1 MRSEGQ
7 AWAVEQLDE
16 VARVSGEWFEVVE
29 IVEPAAEGG
38 LLSATIS
45 VDLSRYEHREGG
57 IPFRPRERL
66 TVKVHADF
74 PLDRPLLYFTHKNYA
89 DFSHVQWGDYI
100 CLYQAPETEWQPADG
115 VLGFLTRVDAWLR
128 AAAAGELDPIGLPLH
143 PPIAYST
150 SKLRVVPRQN
160 TPVPAPPFWAGY
172 ARIAKESETVIEL
185 GPWIEN
191 SEPIPDGRV
200 AAAVLLPAGMPH
212 EYPATMME
220 LLNHLVRIGVPIEI
234 LRLSLTLGALRTNAD
249 QPVIFVL
256 GAAMRGTAGGE
267 RKQHLACWRI
277 DPERGKKLRDAALAS
292 TPDNPIH
299 IDEFYAWAVEA
310 KIEWCQVLEDRP
322 EIVERRDSQS
332 PAEWWTGKN
341 VAIVGCGAIGSSIAI
356 LAARAG
362 ARKLQL
368 YDDSIVKPGIL
379 VRQQFDRYQIGY
391 GKAHSTARNASYA
404 NPDVETVH
412 LGQDIRRVLREDDR
426 LAALLEADVIVD
438 ATASR
443 TVTLALERQFREFP
457 KSHPPLLTMAL
468 GHNGDIALMT
478 LATSASPGMSLHVD
492 RLSKIAFANSSQ
504 GKGFLDEFWPVSA
517 DRERLFQPEPG
528 CSDPTFRGSAA
539 DVLCLTSRMFN
550 VGATWLSEAEQP
562 RHRCYALDLSN
573 RRPKARLPAEL
584 EFDWAP
590 NDLLTDLRH
599 GYRLRLGR
607 SARTAIL
614 SWVRRSERLRGPRV
628 ETGGILFGEA
638 DEFLKTIWIDGA
650 SGPPPDSIAS
660 EEGFVCGVEGVQD
673 LHAEKTK
680 RTRGSVRFVGM
691 WHTHPGG
698 MPIPSGTDRAAMAK
712 LLGGDEFLG
721 RQFLMLIVGGTTANV
736 VISGNV
742 YKRSEYEH

>member
-16 VARVSGEWFEVVE
+16 IAHASAEWFEVVE
-29 IVEPAAEGG
+29 IVEPAAEGA

-45 VDLSRYEHREGG
+45 VDLSRYERKEAG
-57 IPFRPRERL
+57 IPFRARERL
-66 TVKVHADF
+66 LLKLPADF
-74 PLDRPLLYFTHKNYA
+74 PLDRPSLYFTHKNYA

-100 CLYQAPETEWQPADG
+100 CLYQAPQTEWQPADG
-115 VLGFLTRVDAWLR
+115 MFGFLTRVDVWLR

-143 PPIAYST
+143 PPTAYPT
-150 SKLRVVPRQN
+150 SKLRVVPRRN
-160 TPVPAPPFWAGY
+160 TPVPEPPFWAGY
-172 ARIAKESETVIEL
+172 AQITKESETVIEL
-185 GPWIEN
+185 GPWIAN
-191 SEPIPDGRV
+191 SDPVPDGRL
-200 AAAVLLPAGMPH
+200 AAAILLPANMPH
-212 EYPATMME
+212 EYPATMMD
-220 LLNHLVRIGVPIEI
+220 LLKHLIEIGIPIEI

-277 DPERGKKLRDAALAS
+277 DAERGKKLCDAALAS
-292 TPDNPIH
+292 GADNPID

-310 KIEWCQVLEDRP
+310 TIEWCQVLEDRP

-332 PAEWWTGKN
+332 AAGWWTGKN

-356 LAARAG
+356 MAARAG

-391 GKAHSTARNASYA
+391 GKAQSTARNVSYA

-412 LGQDIRRVLREDDR
+412 LGRDIRTVLRDDEK

-443 TVTLALERQFREFP
+443 TAAVALERQFRELP

-468 GHNGDIALMT
+468 GHDADIALMT
-478 LATSASPGMSLHVD
+478 LATSASAGMSLDVD
-492 RLSKIAFANSSQ
+492 RRSKIALTNSAR
-504 GKGFLDEFWPVSA
+504 GKAFLDEFWPVST
-517 DRERLFQPEPG
+517 DRQRLFQPEPG
-528 CSDPTFRGSAA
+528 CSDPTFRGSSA
-539 DVLCLTSRMFN
+539 DVLGLTSRMFN
-550 VGATWLSEAEQP
+550 VGASWLSEPEAA

-573 RRPKARLPAEL
+573 RRPTTRLPAEL
-584 EFDWAP
+584 EFDWP
-590 NDLLTDLRH
+590 SDDVLIDVRH
-599 GYRLRLGR
+599 DYQLRLSR
-607 SARTAIL
+607 AARAAIL
-614 SWVRRSERLRGPRV
+614 SWVRRSERVRGPRV

-638 DEFLKTIWIDGA
+638 DEFLKVIWIDEA
-650 SGPPPDSIAS
+650 SGPPPDSAAS
-660 EEGFVCGVEGVQD
+660 EAGFVCGVEGVRD

-680 RTRGSVRFVGM
+680 RTRGSVRFIGM

-698 MPIPSGTDRAAMAK
+698 VSIPSHTDRIAMAK
-712 LLGGDEFLG
+712 LLRGDDFLG
-721 RQFLMLIVGGTTANV
+721 RRFLMLIVGGTAANP

-742 YKRSEYEH
+742 FERSEYGG